1 MKYKEPYVYQAL
13 AEMYA
18 EDGKM
23 QEAFDVIA
31 AGVARPTI
39 RMMRP

>member
-1 MKYKEPYVYQAL
+1 MFIRLWPKCML
-13 AEMYA
+13 

-31 AGVARPTI
+31 AGRTNYPE
-39 RMMRP
+39 